1 MPQPLSRRDVLHRCA
16 TLGLLLAAPTI
27 PGSIAEAFADAEN
40 GRRQPTPSNALGPF
54 YRRGAPDGHDLRGAA
69 DPGLPLI
76 VTGAVIDTRG
86 EARPD
91 ATVEVW
97 QADHFGH
104 YDIDGYRY
112 RASLTPDGKGG
123 YEFTSVMPGH
133 YPDRVA
139 QHVHYMVKAPGCKPL
154 VTQLY
159 FATDPA
165 FEGDPDR
172 KFSND
177 PLVQSRELVRPVV
190 LTGDPRDP
198 LARVTFE
205 LCLERL

>member
-16 TLGLLLAAPTI
+16 ALGLLLAAPTI
-27 PGSIAEAFADAEN
+27 PGSIAEAFADAES
-40 GRRQPTPSNALGPF
+40 GRPQPTPSNALGPF
-54 YRRGAPDGHDLRGAA
+54 YRRGAPDGHDLRGTT

-112 RASLTPDGKGG
+112 RATLAPDGKGG

-190 LTGDPRDP
+190 LSGDPRDP

>member
-1 MPQPLSRRDVLHRCA
+1 MLLPISRFVLYFTPSSAAGSTSSSSKTEPVAATGPLQLLCHSLPLKTELAESEIEAARRHSGITDRTCRSSADSVLSAACLAIVAARRLPSLCGARPASRGA
-16 TLGLLLAAPTI
+16 TI
-27 PGSIAEAFADAEN
+27 PGPIAEAFADAEN

-54 YRRGAPDGHDLRGAA
+54 YRRGAPDGHDLRGAT

-112 RASLTPDGKGG
+112 RATLAPDGKGG
-123 YEFTSVMPGH
+123 TS
-133 YPDRVA
+133 
-139 QHVHYMVKAPGCKPL
+139 
-154 VTQLY
+154 
-159 FATDPA
+159 
-165 FEGDPDR
+165 
-172 KFSND
+172 
-177 PLVQSRELVRPVV
+177 SRR
-190 LTGDPRDP
+190 
-198 LARVTFE
+198 
-205 LCLERL
+205 